1 MVKSNKLSK
10 KYEKCKLILYKNVYM
25 IIVDCKKGN
34 SFMIQILMIEDDKHI
49 AEGLKFLLEAEGYKV
64 EIAATEEEG
73 RRRYEAGKFQLV
85 LLDVTLP
92 DGDGFALFSWM
103 QSKKEIPV
111 IFLTAL
117 DEEKDI
123 VKGLDLGADE
133 YITKPF
139 RPRELLS
146 RIRNVIRRAGIEPA
160 EKREIRIGNVC
171 IDREEGTVYKNNE
184 RLEITALEYRLLLLF
199 FENKGRILTRTQ
211 ILANIWDESE
221 NYVND
226 NTLTVYIKR
235 LREKIEEN
243 PNKPEI
249 IKTVRGMGYQIGV

>member
-1 MVKSNKLSK
+1 MNKTGI
-10 KYEKCKLILYKNVYM
+10 LI
-25 IIVDCKKGN
+25 
-34 SFMIQILMIEDDKHI
+34 IEDDRHI
-49 AEGLKFLLEAEGYKV
+49 AEGLQYLLENEGFYV
-64 EIAATEEEG
+64 ETAYTEEKG
-73 RRRYEAGKFQLV
+73 REAVENGDFHLL

-92 DGDGFALFSWM
+92 DGNGFDFFRWM
-103 QSKKEIPV
+103 QTKKEIPV

-123 VKGLDLGADE
+123 VKGFDLGADE

-139 RPRELLS
+139 RPRELIS
-146 RIRNVIRRAGIEPA
+146 RIRNVIRHAGIEP
-160 EKREIRIGNVC
+160 EERKELVIGNVR
-171 IDREEGTVYKNNE
+171 INREQGVVYKDNKKIE
-184 RLEITALEYRLLLLF
+184 LTALEYKVLLLF

-221 NYVND
+221 NFVND

-235 LREKIEEN
+235 LREKIEDK
-243 PNKPEI
+243 PNEPKI

>member
-1 MVKSNKLSK
+1 MIRI
-10 KYEKCKLILYKNVYM
+10 LI
-25 IIVDCKKGN
+25 
-34 SFMIQILMIEDDKHI
+34 IEDDRHI
-49 AEGLKFLLEAEGYKV
+49 AEGLQYLLENEGFYV
-64 EIAATEEEG
+64 ETAYTEEKG
-73 RRRYEAGKFQLV
+73 REAVENGDFHLL

-92 DGDGFALFSWM
+92 DGNGFDFFRWM
-103 QSKKEIPV
+103 QTKKEIPV

-123 VKGLDLGADE
+123 VKGFDLGADE

-139 RPRELLS
+139 RPRELIS
-146 RIRNVIRRAGIEPA
+146 RIRNVIRYAGIEP
-160 EKREIRIGNVC
+160 EERKELIIGNVR
-171 IDREEGTVYKNNE
+171 INREQGVVYKDNKKIE
-184 RLEITALEYRLLLLF
+184 LTALEYKVLLLF

-221 NYVND
+221 NFVND

-235 LREKIEEN
+235 LREKIEDK
-243 PNKPEI
+243 PNEPKI

>member
-1 MVKSNKLSK
+1 
-10 KYEKCKLILYKNVYM
+10 M
-25 IIVDCKKGN
+25 IR
-34 SFMIQILMIEDDKHI
+34 LLLIEDDTHI
-49 AEGLKFLLEAEGYKV
+49 AEGLSFLLEKEGFVV
-64 EIAATEEEG
+64 ETAFTAEEG
-73 RRRYEAGKFQLV
+73 MRKIEYGDYHII

-92 DGDGFALFSWM
+92 DGNGFELFREI
-103 QSKKEIPV
+103 KKRKDLPI

-117 DEEKDI
+117 DDEVDI
-123 VKGLDLGADE
+123 VKGFDLGADE

-146 RIRNVIRRAGIEPA
+146 RIHNVMRHSGISQNENQ
-160 EKREIRIGNVC
+160 EIVVENVRINRMQGF
-171 IDREEGTVYKNNE
+171 VYKNNE
-184 RLEITALEYRLLLLF
+184 RLELTALEYKLLLMF

-221 NYVND
+221 NFVND

-235 LREKIEEN
+235 LREKIEDN
-243 PNKPEI
+243 PNAPKI

>member
-1 MVKSNKLSK
+1 MIRI
-10 KYEKCKLILYKNVYM
+10 LI
-25 IIVDCKKGN
+25 
-34 SFMIQILMIEDDKHI
+34 IEDDRHI
-49 AEGLKFLLEAEGYKV
+49 TEGLQYLLENEGFYV
-64 EIAATEEEG
+64 ETAYTEEKG
-73 RRRYEAGKFQLV
+73 REAVENGDFHLL

-92 DGDGFALFSWM
+92 DGNGFDFFRWM
-103 QSKKEIPV
+103 QTKKEIPV

-123 VKGLDLGADE
+123 VKGFDLGADE

-139 RPRELLS
+139 RPRELIS
-146 RIRNVIRRAGIEPA
+146 RIRNVIRHAGIEP
-160 EKREIRIGNVC
+160 EERKELVIGNVR
-171 IDREEGTVYKNNE
+171 INREQGVVYKDNKKIE
-184 RLEITALEYRLLLLF
+184 LTALEYKVLLLF

-221 NYVND
+221 NFVND

-235 LREKIEEN
+235 LREKIEDK
-243 PNKPEI
+243 PNEPKI

>member
-1 MVKSNKLSK
+1 MIRI
-10 KYEKCKLILYKNVYM
+10 LI
-25 IIVDCKKGN
+25 
-34 SFMIQILMIEDDKHI
+34 IEDDRHI
-49 AEGLKFLLEAEGYKV
+49 AEGLQYLLENEGFYV
-64 EIAATEEEG
+64 ETAYTEEKG
-73 RRRYEAGKFQLV
+73 REAVENGDFHLL

-92 DGDGFALFSWM
+92 DGNGFVFFRWM
-103 QSKKEIPV
+103 QTKKEIPV

-123 VKGLDLGADE
+123 VKGFDLGADE

-139 RPRELLS
+139 RPRELIS
-146 RIRNVIRRAGIEPA
+146 RIRNVIRHAGIEP
-160 EKREIRIGNVC
+160 EERKELVIGNVR
-171 IDREEGTVYKNNE
+171 INREQGVVYKDNKKIE
-184 RLEITALEYRLLLLF
+184 LTALEYKVLLLF

-221 NYVND
+221 NFVND

-235 LREKIEEN
+235 LREKIEDK
-243 PNKPEI
+243 PNEPKI

>member
-1 MVKSNKLSK
+1 MIRI
-10 KYEKCKLILYKNVYM
+10 LI
-25 IIVDCKKGN
+25 
-34 SFMIQILMIEDDKHI
+34 IEDDRHI
-49 AEGLKFLLEAEGYKV
+49 AEGLQYLLENEGFYV
-64 EIAATEEEG
+64 ETAYTEEKG
-73 RRRYEAGKFQLV
+73 REAVENGDFHLL

-92 DGDGFALFSWM
+92 DGNGFDFFRWM
-103 QSKKEIPV
+103 QTKKEIPV

-123 VKGLDLGADE
+123 VKGFDLGADE

-139 RPRELLS
+139 RPRELIS
-146 RIRNVIRRAGIEPA
+146 RIRNVIRHAGIEP
-160 EKREIRIGNVC
+160 EERKELVIGNVR
-171 IDREEGTVYKNNE
+171 INREQGVVYKDNKKIE
-184 RLEITALEYRLLLLF
+184 LTALEYKVLLLF

-221 NYVND
+221 NFVND

-235 LREKIEEN
+235 LREKIEDK
-243 PNKPEI
+243 PNEPKI

>member
-1 MVKSNKLSK
+1 MIRI
-10 KYEKCKLILYKNVYM
+10 LI
-25 IIVDCKKGN
+25 
-34 SFMIQILMIEDDKHI
+34 IEDDRHI
-49 AEGLKFLLEAEGYKV
+49 AEGLQYLLENEGFYV
-64 EIAATEEEG
+64 ETAYTEEKG
-73 RRRYEAGKFQLV
+73 REAVENGDFHLL

-92 DGDGFALFSWM
+92 DGNGFDFFRWM
-103 QSKKEIPV
+103 QTKKEIPV

-123 VKGLDLGADE
+123 VKGFDLGADE

-139 RPRELLS
+139 RPRELIS
-146 RIRNVIRRAGIEPA
+146 RIRNVIWHAGIEP
-160 EKREIRIGNVC
+160 EERKELVIGNVR
-171 IDREEGTVYKNNE
+171 INREQGVVYKDNKKIE
-184 RLEITALEYRLLLLF
+184 LTALEYKVLLLF

-221 NYVND
+221 NFVND

-235 LREKIEEN
+235 LREKIEDK
-243 PNKPEI
+243 PNEPKI

>member
-1 MVKSNKLSK
+1 
-10 KYEKCKLILYKNVYM
+10 M
-25 IIVDCKKGN
+25 IR
-34 SFMIQILMIEDDKHI
+34 LLLIEDDTHI
-49 AEGLKFLLEAEGYKV
+49 AEGLSFLLEKEGFAV
-64 EIAATEEEG
+64 ETALTAEEG
-73 RRRYEAGKFQLV
+73 MRKIECGDYHIL

-92 DGDGFALFSWM
+92 DGNGFELFHEI
-103 QSKKEIPV
+103 KKQKDLPI

-117 DEEKDI
+117 DDEVDI
-123 VKGLDLGADE
+123 VKGFDLGADE

-146 RIRNVIRRAGIEPA
+146 RIHNVMRHSGIVHN
-160 EKREIRIGNVC
+160 EKEELVVENVRINRTQGFA
-171 IDREEGTVYKNNE
+171 YKNNE
-184 RLEITALEYRLLLLF
+184 RLELTALEYKLLLMF

-221 NYVND
+221 NFVND

-235 LREKIEEN
+235 LREKIEDN
-243 PNKPEI
+243 PNMPKI

>member
-1 MVKSNKLSK
+1 MIRI
-10 KYEKCKLILYKNVYM
+10 LI
-25 IIVDCKKGN
+25 
-34 SFMIQILMIEDDKHI
+34 IEDDRHI
-49 AEGLKFLLEAEGYKV
+49 AEGLQYLLENEGFYV
-64 EIAATEEEG
+64 ETAYTEEKG
-73 RRRYEAGKFQLV
+73 REAVENGDFHLL

-92 DGDGFALFSWM
+92 DGNGFDFFRWM
-103 QSKKEIPV
+103 QTKKEIPV

-123 VKGLDLGADE
+123 VKGFDLGADE

-139 RPRELLS
+139 RPRELIS
-146 RIRNVIRRAGIEPA
+146 RIRNVIRYAGIEP
-160 EKREIRIGNVC
+160 EERKELVIGNVR
-171 IDREEGTVYKNNE
+171 INREQGVVYKDNKKIE
-184 RLEITALEYRLLLLF
+184 LTALEYKVLLLF

-221 NYVND
+221 NFVND

-235 LREKIEEN
+235 LREKIEDK
-243 PNKPEI
+243 PNEPKI

>member
-1 MVKSNKLSK
+1 MIRI
-10 KYEKCKLILYKNVYM
+10 LI
-25 IIVDCKKGN
+25 
-34 SFMIQILMIEDDKHI
+34 IEDDRHI
-49 AEGLKFLLEAEGYKV
+49 AEGLQYLLENEGFYV
-64 EIAATEEEG
+64 ETAYTEEKG
-73 RRRYEAGKFQLV
+73 REAVENGDFHLL

-92 DGDGFALFSWM
+92 DGNGFDFFRWM
-103 QSKKEIPV
+103 QTKKEIPV

-123 VKGLDLGADE
+123 VKGFDLGADE

-139 RPRELLS
+139 RPRELIS
-146 RIRNVIRRAGIEPA
+146 RIRNVIRHAGIEP
-160 EKREIRIGNVC
+160 EERKELIIGNVR
-171 IDREEGTVYKNNE
+171 INREQGVVYKDNKKIE
-184 RLEITALEYRLLLLF
+184 LTALEYKELLLF

-221 NYVND
+221 NFVND

-235 LREKIEEN
+235 LREKIEDK
-243 PNKPEI
+243 PNEPKI

>member
-1 MVKSNKLSK
+1 MIRI
-10 KYEKCKLILYKNVYM
+10 LI
-25 IIVDCKKGN
+25 
-34 SFMIQILMIEDDKHI
+34 IEDDRHI
-49 AEGLKFLLEAEGYKV
+49 AEGLQYLLENEGFYV
-64 EIAATEEEG
+64 ETAYTEEKG
-73 RRRYEAGKFQLV
+73 REAVENGDFHLL

-92 DGDGFALFSWM
+92 DGNGFDFFRWM
-103 QSKKEIPV
+103 QTKKEIPV

-123 VKGLDLGADE
+123 VKGFDLGADE

-139 RPRELLS
+139 RPRELFS
-146 RIRNVIRRAGIEPA
+146 RIRNVIRHAGIEP
-160 EKREIRIGNVC
+160 EERKELIIGNVR
-171 IDREEGTVYKNNE
+171 INREQGVVYKDNKKIE
-184 RLEITALEYRLLLLF
+184 LTALEYKVLLLF

-221 NYVND
+221 NFVND

-235 LREKIEEN
+235 LREKIEDK
-243 PNKPEI
+243 PNEPKI

>member
-1 MVKSNKLSK
+1 MIR
-10 KYEKCKLILYKNVYM
+10 IL
-25 IIVDCKKGN
+25 
-34 SFMIQILMIEDDKHI
+34 LIEDDKHI
-49 AEGLKFLLEAEGYKV
+49 AGELQYLLRSEGYEADAV
-64 EIAATEEEG
+64 YTAEEG
-73 RRRYEAGKFQLV
+73 EKSIEKGDYHLI

-92 DGDGFALFSWM
+92 DGNGFELFERM
-103 QSKKEIPV
+103 RRKRELPV

-117 DEEKDI
+117 DEEQDV

-133 YITKPF
+133 YIAKPF

-146 RIRNVIRRAGIEPA
+146 RIRSVIRRGGIETDGRS
-160 EKREIRIGNVC
+160 EITLGDVRLNRETGL
-171 IDREEGTVYKNNE
+171 VYKGNK
-184 RLEITALEYRLLLLF
+184 RLELTALEYRLLLLF

-221 NYVND
+221 NFVND

-235 LREKIEEN
+235 LREKVEDN

>member
-1 MVKSNKLSK
+1 MIRI
-10 KYEKCKLILYKNVYM
+10 LI
-25 IIVDCKKGN
+25 
-34 SFMIQILMIEDDKHI
+34 IEDDRHI
-49 AEGLKFLLEAEGYKV
+49 AEGLQYLLENEGFYV
-64 EIAATEEEG
+64 ETAYTEEKG
-73 RRRYEAGKFQLV
+73 REAVENGDFHLL

-92 DGDGFALFSWM
+92 DGNGFDFFRWM
-103 QSKKEIPV
+103 QTKKEIPV

-123 VKGLDLGADE
+123 VKGFDLGADE

-139 RPRELLS
+139 RPRELIS
-146 RIRNVIRRAGIEPA
+146 RIRNVIRHAGIEP
-160 EKREIRIGNVC
+160 EERKELIIGNVR
-171 IDREEGTVYKNNE
+171 INREQGVVYKDNKKIE
-184 RLEITALEYRLLLLF
+184 LTALEYKVLLLF

-221 NYVND
+221 NFVND

-235 LREKIEEN
+235 LREKIEDK
-243 PNKPEI
+243 PNEPKI

>member
-1 MVKSNKLSK
+1 MIRI
-10 KYEKCKLILYKNVYM
+10 LI
-25 IIVDCKKGN
+25 
-34 SFMIQILMIEDDKHI
+34 IEDDRHI
-49 AEGLKFLLEAEGYKV
+49 TEGLQYLLENEGFYV
-64 EIAATEEEG
+64 ETAYTEEKG
-73 RRRYEAGKFQLV
+73 REAVENGDFHLL

-92 DGDGFALFSWM
+92 DGNGFDFFRWM
-103 QSKKEIPV
+103 QTKKEIPV

-123 VKGLDLGADE
+123 VKGFDLGADE

-139 RPRELLS
+139 RPRELIS
-146 RIRNVIRRAGIEPA
+146 RIRNVIRHAGIEP
-160 EKREIRIGNVC
+160 EERKELVIGNVR
-171 IDREEGTVYKNNE
+171 INREQGVVYKDNKKIE
-184 RLEITALEYRLLLLF
+184 LTVLEYKVLLLF

-221 NYVND
+221 NFVND

-235 LREKIEEN
+235 LREKIEDK
-243 PNKPEI
+243 PNEPKI